1 MGRLSE
7 RGLARQLMAMG
18 LRASK
23 GGPGHRLRSLALT
36 LATAFLC
43 CAAGT
48 VIITVAADSAQ
59 QSHAQ
64 ARAPRFTGKFPGE
77 RAVAH
82 WRESGDT
89 VGGLQHSVIFIEP
102 LTPSASPP
110 PGLPAWPRP
119 GEAVLSPALAAA
131 GQREGISDRYG
142 RDAGRISAEG
152 LTSPSERLAYVRPT
166 AAKSPEW
173 DDTMEISGFGDPDP
187 TPFGDS
193 IGVVDAD
200 AFMAAVIGFLGLPAA
215 VLTVVALRCGSAA
228 RDRRTALLDALG
240 GTWRHRA
247 LVCMGEALWPV
258 AAGALIGTVPLLTAA
273 YTDVAIPLTGYT
285 LSAAAVRAWLP
296 AVLLG
301 AAGAAAGVLVASV
314 LLHRTKGDG
323 RSPRTL
329 TRGRMKRRYALV
341 CALGLGMAMPVDLGP
356 LAPDYRVSI
365 VQYAIGIVLTLATLP
380 TLIAWVMT
388 ALGRRLAS
396 RSVTKQYPGGLIAGR
411 WLHAYPGVI
420 ARLVVAVVVGLGLV
434 SQVQLWVSRTTVA
447 ATEARATF
455 DALGDS
461 VLIIRSRV
469 QPASQIKAF
478 EEDLGQGRAVFAL
491 LQDRQGPAVLTGPC
505 ASWKAV
511 RLPCPPAR
519 STVLRDRHHDRRLS
533 ELGRWETGTPELR
546 IATGDLPATGKRG
559 GGAEI
564 KLVVISDP
572 GDASAGRTVREAAYR
587 HLGTAPLVNVLA
599 GMQLGGA
606 LQDEAIANWVTLL
619 GLGGMLMAALAA
631 AFSALAE
638 FQVFGSRLAPVGVL
652 SGDTHVF
659 RSTALWYLSVP
670 IGVAG
675 FAGAVVSTVLG
686 YPMVTT
692 GGARW
697 APELTAVTV
706 VGSTVL
712 AICVGLAGGQ
722 GVIARAG
729 NWRPGAD

>member
-1 MGRLSE
+1 MGRLSG
-7 RGLARQLMAMG
+7 RGLTRQLMAMG

-23 GGPGHRLRSLALT
+23 GGPGHRLRSLALA

-48 VIITVAADSAQ
+48 VIITMAADSAE

-89 VGGLQHSVIFIEP
+89 VGGLQHSVIFVEP
-102 LTPSASPP
+102 LTPGASPP
-110 PGLPAWPRP
+110 PGLSAWPRP

-131 GQREGISDRYG
+131 GQREGISARYG

-152 LTSPSERLAYVRPT
+152 LTSPSERLVYVRPT

-173 DDTMEISGFGDPDP
+173 DRTMEISGFGDPDP

-200 AFMAAVIGFLGLPAA
+200 AFMAAVLGFLGLPAA

-247 LVCMGEALWPV
+247 LVCVGEALWPV
-258 AAGALIGTVPLLTAA
+258 GAGALIGTVPLLTAA
-273 YTDVAIPLTGYT
+273 YTDVAVPLTDYT

-301 AAGAAAGVLVASV
+301 AAGAAAGVLAASV
-314 LLHRTKGDG
+314 LLHRKKGDG

-329 TRGRMKRRYALV
+329 TEGRVKRRYALL
-341 CALGLGMAMPVDLGP
+341 CALGLVLAMPVDLGP

-365 VQYAIGIVLTLATLP
+365 VQYTIGIVLTLATLP
-380 TLIAWVMT
+380 TLIAWAMT
-388 ALGRRLAS
+388 ALGRRLAG
-396 RSVTKQYPGGLIAGR
+396 RSIAKRYPGGLIAGR

-447 ATEARATF
+447 ATEARQTF

-469 QPASQIKAF
+469 QPASHIKAF
-478 EEDLGQGRAVFAL
+478 QEDTGQGRAVFAL
-491 LQDRQGPAVLTGPC
+491 LQDRREPAVLTGPC
-505 ASWKAV
+505 PSWKAV
-511 RLPCPPAR
+511 QLPCPSAR
-519 STVLRDRHHDRRLS
+519 STVLRDGDRRLS
-533 ELGRWETGTPELR
+533 ELGRWETGTPDLR
-546 IATGDLPATGKRG
+546 IATGDIPTAGGRG
-559 GGAEI
+559 GIAEI
-564 KLVVISDP
+564 KLVVISHP
-572 GDASAGRTVREAAYR
+572 GDASAAGTVREAAYR

-599 GMQLGGA
+599 GAQLGGA
-606 LQDEAIANWVTLL
+606 LLDETIANWVTLL

-638 FQVFGSRLAPVGVL
+638 FQVFGSRLAPIGVL
-652 SGDTHVF
+652 AGDTHVF

-675 FAGAVVSTVLG
+675 CAGAVVSAVLG

-706 VGSTVL
+706 VGSTLL
-712 AICVGLAGGQ
+712 AVCVGLAGGQ
-722 GVIARAG
+722 GVVARARS
-729 NWRPGAD
+729 WRPGAD

>member
-1 MGRLSE
+1 MT
-7 RGLARQLMAMG
+7 RQLMAMG

-23 GGPGHRLRSLALT
+23 GGPGHRLRSLALA

-110 PGLPAWPRP
+110 PGLTEWPRP

-152 LTSPSERLAYVRPT
+152 LTSPSERLVYVRPT
-166 AAKSPEW
+166 ATKSPEW
-173 DDTMEISGFGDPDP
+173 DETMRISGFGDPDP

-193 IGVVDAD
+193 ISVVDVD

-240 GTWRHRA
+240 ATWRHRA

-258 AAGALIGTVPLLTAA
+258 GAGALIGTAPLLAAA
-273 YTDVAIPLTGYT
+273 YTDVAIPLTDYT

-301 AAGAAAGVLVASV
+301 AAGAAAGVLVSSV
-314 LLHRTKGDG
+314 LLHRKKGDG

-329 TRGRMKRRYALV
+329 TRSRVKRRYALL
-341 CALGLGMAMPVDLGP
+341 CALGLVMAMPVDLGP

-380 TLIAWVMT
+380 TLIAWAMT

-396 RSVTKQYPGGLIAGR
+396 RSITKQYAGGLIAGR

-447 ATEARATF
+447 ATEARQTF
-455 DALGDS
+455 GALGDS
-461 VLIIRSRV
+461 VLTIRSRV
-469 QPASQIKAF
+469 QPTSQIKAF

-491 LQDRQGPAVLTGPC
+491 IQDRQEPAVLTGPC

-511 RLPCPPAR
+511 QLPCPPAR
-519 STVLRDRHHDRRLS
+519 STVLREGDRRLS
-533 ELGRWETGTPELR
+533 ELARWETGTPDLR
-546 IATGDLPATGKRG
+546 IATGDIPTTGKRG
-559 GGAEI
+559 GVAEI

-572 GDASAGRTVREAAYR
+572 GDASAGGTVREAAYR

-606 LQDEAIANWVTLL
+606 LLDETIAHWVTLL

-652 SGDTHVF
+652 AGDTHVF

-712 AICVGLAGGQ
+712 AICVGLVGGQ
-722 GVIARAG
+722 GVIARAR

>member
-1 MGRLSE
+1 M
-7 RGLARQLMAMG
+7 
-18 LRASK
+18 
-23 GGPGHRLRSLALT
+23 
-36 LATAFLC
+36 
-43 CAAGT
+43 
-48 VIITVAADSAQ
+48 IITVAADSAQ

-110 PGLPAWPRP
+110 PGLTEWPRP

-152 LTSPSERLAYVRPT
+152 LTSPSERLVYVRPT
-166 AAKSPEW
+166 ATKSPEW
-173 DDTMEISGFGDPDP
+173 DETMRISGFGDPDP

-193 IGVVDAD
+193 ISVVDVD

-240 GTWRHRA
+240 ATWRHRA

-258 AAGALIGTVPLLTAA
+258 GAGALIGTAPLLAAA
-273 YTDVAIPLTGYT
+273 YTDVAIPLTDYT

-301 AAGAAAGVLVASV
+301 AAGAAAGVLVSSV
-314 LLHRTKGDG
+314 LLHRKKGDG

-329 TRGRMKRRYALV
+329 TRSRVKRRYALL
-341 CALGLGMAMPVDLGP
+341 CALGLVMAMPVDLGP

-380 TLIAWVMT
+380 TLIAWAMT

-396 RSVTKQYPGGLIAGR
+396 RSITKQYAGGLIAGR

-447 ATEARATF
+447 ATEARQTF
-455 DALGDS
+455 GALGDS
-461 VLIIRSRV
+461 VLTIRSRV
-469 QPASQIKAF
+469 QPTSQIKAF

-491 LQDRQGPAVLTGPC
+491 IQDRQEPAVLTGPC

-511 RLPCPPAR
+511 QLPCPPAR
-519 STVLRDRHHDRRLS
+519 STVLREGDRRLS
-533 ELGRWETGTPELR
+533 ELARWETGTPDLR
-546 IATGDLPATGKRG
+546 IATGDIPTTGKRG
-559 GGAEI
+559 GVAEI

-572 GDASAGRTVREAAYR
+572 GDASAGGTVREAAYR

-606 LQDEAIANWVTLL
+606 LLDETIAHWVTLL

-652 SGDTHVF
+652 AGDTHVF

-712 AICVGLAGGQ
+712 AICVGLVGGQ
-722 GVIARAG
+722 GVIARAR

>member
-1 MGRLSE
+1 MGRLSG
-7 RGLARQLMAMG
+7 RGLTRQLMAMG

-23 GGPGHRLRSLALT
+23 GGPGHRLRSLALA

-48 VIITVAADSAQ
+48 VIITMAADSAE

-64 ARAPRFTGKFPGE
+64 ARAPRFTGKFPAE

-102 LTPSASPP
+102 LAPGASPP
-110 PGLPAWPRP
+110 PGLSAWPRP

-131 GQREGISDRYG
+131 GLREGISGRYG

-152 LTSPSERLAYVRPT
+152 LTSPSERLVYVRPT

-173 DDTMEISGFGDPDP
+173 DETMEISGFGDPDP

-193 IGVVDAD
+193 LGVVDAD
-200 AFMAAVIGFLGLPAA
+200 AFLAAVLGFLGLPAA

-228 RDRRTALLDALG
+228 RDRRTALIDALG

-247 LVCMGEALWPV
+247 LVCVGEALWPV
-258 AAGALIGTVPLLTAA
+258 GAGALTGTVPLLTAA
-273 YTDVAIPLTGYT
+273 YTDIAVPLTDYT

-296 AVLLG
+296 AVLFG
-301 AAGAAAGVLVASV
+301 AAGAAAGVLIASV
-314 LLHRTKGDG
+314 LLHRKRGDG

-329 TRGRMKRRYALV
+329 AKGRVKRRYALL
-341 CALGLGMAMPVDLGP
+341 CALGLVLAMPVDLGP

-380 TLIAWVMT
+380 TLIAWAMT
-388 ALGRRLAS
+388 ALGRRLAG
-396 RSVTKQYPGGLIAGR
+396 RSIAKRYPGGLIAGR

-447 ATEARATF
+447 ATEARQTF

-469 QPASQIKAF
+469 QPASHIKAF
-478 EEDLGQGRAVFAL
+478 QEDTGRAVFAL

-505 ASWKAV
+505 ASWKAAQ
-511 RLPCPPAR
+511 LPCPSAR
-519 STVLRDRHHDRRLS
+519 STVLRDGDRRLS
-533 ELGRWETGTPELR
+533 ELGRWETGTPDLR
-546 IATGDLPATGKRG
+546 IATGDIPTAGARDG
-559 GGAEI
+559 IAEI

-572 GDASAGRTVREAAYR
+572 GDASAAGTVREAAYR

-599 GMQLGGA
+599 GAQLGGA
-606 LQDEAIANWVTLL
+606 LLDETIANWVTLL

-652 SGDTHVF
+652 AGDTHVF

-675 FAGAVVSTVLG
+675 CAGAVVSAVLG

-706 VGSTVL
+706 VGSTLL
-712 AICVGLAGGQ
+712 AVCVGLAGGQ
-722 GVIARAG
+722 GVVARARS
-729 NWRPGAD
+729 WRPGAD

>member
-1 MGRLSE
+1 MGRLSG
-7 RGLARQLMAMG
+7 RGLTRQLMAMG

-23 GGPGHRLRSLALT
+23 GGPGHRLRSLALA

-110 PGLPAWPRP
+110 PGLTEWPRP

-152 LTSPSERLAYVRPT
+152 LTSPSERLVYVRPT
-166 AAKSPEW
+166 ATKSPEW
-173 DDTMEISGFGDPDP
+173 DETMRISGFGDPDP

-193 IGVVDAD
+193 ISVVDVD

-240 GTWRHRA
+240 ATWRHRA

-258 AAGALIGTVPLLTAA
+258 GAGALIGTAPLLAAA
-273 YTDVAIPLTGYT
+273 YTDVAIPLTDYT

-301 AAGAAAGVLVASV
+301 AAGAAAGVLVSSV
-314 LLHRTKGDG
+314 LLHRKKGDG

-329 TRGRMKRRYALV
+329 TRSRVKRRYALL
-341 CALGLGMAMPVDLGP
+341 CALGLVMAMPVDLGP

-380 TLIAWVMT
+380 TLIAWAMT

-396 RSVTKQYPGGLIAGR
+396 RSITKQYAGGLIAGR

-447 ATEARATF
+447 ATEARQTF
-455 DALGDS
+455 GALGDS
-461 VLIIRSRV
+461 VLTIRSRV
-469 QPASQIKAF
+469 QPTSQIKAF

-491 LQDRQGPAVLTGPC
+491 IQDRQEPAVLTGPC

-511 RLPCPPAR
+511 QLPCPPAR
-519 STVLRDRHHDRRLS
+519 STVLREGDRRLS
-533 ELGRWETGTPELR
+533 ELARWETGTPDLR
-546 IATGDLPATGKRG
+546 IATGDIPTTGKRG
-559 GGAEI
+559 GVAEI

-572 GDASAGRTVREAAYR
+572 GDASAGGTVREAAYR

-606 LQDEAIANWVTLL
+606 LLDETIAHWVTLL

-652 SGDTHVF
+652 AGDTHVF

-712 AICVGLAGGQ
+712 AICVGLVGGQ
-722 GVIARAG
+722 GVIARAR

>member
-1 MGRLSE
+1 MGRLSG
-7 RGLARQLMAMG
+7 RGLTRQLMAMG

-23 GGPGHRLRSLALT
+23 GGPGHRLRSLALA

-43 CAAGT
+43 CTAGT
-48 VIITVAADSAQ
+48 VVITMAADSAKQ
-59 QSHAQ
+59 NHAQ

-102 LTPSASPP
+102 LTPGASPP
-110 PGLPAWPRP
+110 PGLSAWPRP
-119 GEAVLSPALAAA
+119 GQAVLSPALAAA

-142 RDAGRISAEG
+142 RDAGRISADG
-152 LTSPSERLAYVRPT
+152 LTSPSERLVYVRPT
-166 AAKSPEW
+166 AATSPEW
-173 DDTMEISGFGDPDP
+173 DETMEISGFGDPDP

-200 AFMAAVIGFLGLPAA
+200 AFMAAVLGFLGLPAA

-247 LVCMGEALWPV
+247 LVCVGEALWPV
-258 AAGALIGTVPLLTAA
+258 GAGAFIGTVPLLTAA
-273 YTDVAIPLTGYT
+273 YTDIAVPLTGYT

-301 AAGAAAGVLVASV
+301 AAGAAAAVLVASV
-314 LLHRTKGDG
+314 LLHRKKGDA
-323 RSPRTL
+323 RSPRTPAMD
-329 TRGRMKRRYALV
+329 RVKRRYALL
-341 CALGLGMAMPVDLGP
+341 CAFGLVLAMPVDLGP

-380 TLIAWVMT
+380 TLIAWSMT
-388 ALGRRLAS
+388 ALGRRLAG
-396 RSVTKQYPGGLIAGR
+396 RSIAKRYPGGLIAGR
-411 WLHAYPGVI
+411 WLQAYPGVV

-447 ATEARATF
+447 ATEARQTF

-469 QPASQIKAF
+469 QPASHIKAF
-478 EEDLGQGRAVFAL
+478 QEETGRERAVFAL
-491 LQDRQGPAVLTGPC
+491 LQDRREPPVLTGPC

-511 RLPCPPAR
+511 HLPCPSAR
-519 STVLRDRHHDRRLS
+519 PTVLRDGDRRLS
-533 ELGRWETGTPELR
+533 ELGRWETGTPDLR
-546 IATGDLPATGKRG
+546 IATGAIPTKGERDGI
-559 GGAEI
+559 AEI

-572 GDASAGRTVREAAYR
+572 GDASAAGTVREAAYR

-599 GMQLGGA
+599 GAQLGGA
-606 LQDEAIANWVTLL
+606 LLDETIANWVTLL
-619 GLGGMLMAALAA
+619 GLGGLLMAALAA

-652 SGDTHVF
+652 AGDTHVF

-675 FAGAVVSTVLG
+675 CAGAVVSAVLG

-706 VGSTVL
+706 MGSAML

-722 GVIARAG
+722 GVVARARS
-729 NWRPGAD
+729 WRPGAD